1 MTTRTQVPDALGA
14 DANSPMHQSIP
25 FISTC
30 PKCNEEQPQRGF
42 SRSALDRLL
51 RAGHPIEAYC
61 VACDEFWSV
70 SVEERHDIAER
81 LAATP

>member
-1 MTTRTQVPDALGA
+1 MTTRTHVAGVLRT
-14 DANSPMHQSIP
+14 DANSAMHQSIP

-30 PKCNEEQPQRGF
+30 PTCSERQPQRGF

-51 RAGHPIEAYC
+51 KAGHPIEAYC

-70 SVEERHDIAER
+70 SLEERGVIAAR
-81 LAATP
+81 LAATL

>member
-1 MTTRTQVPDALGA
+1 MTTWTQVPDALGA
-14 DANSPMHQSIP
+14 DSNSPMHQSIP

-30 PKCNEEQPQRGF
+30 PKCNEQQPQRGF

-70 SVEERHDIAER
+70 SVEERRDIAAR
-81 LAATP
+81 VAAAP

>member
-1 MTTRTQVPDALGA
+1 MTTRTQVPDVSGA
-14 DANSPMHQSIP
+14 DTNNAMHQSIP

-30 PKCNEEQPQRGF
+30 PRCSEQQPQRGF

-51 RAGHPIEAYC
+51 KAGHPIEAYC

-70 SVEERHDIAER
+70 SIEERREIAAR
-81 LAATP
+81 LAAAL